1 MSDKEKIKKYEE
13 VEKADPEG
21 QVSQKDEPASIEIE
35 VDSVESLQKKL
46 DGALAE
52 SRQHYDR
59 LLRVSAEFDNFKKR
73 SARDADE
80 LRKYANEALLKDLLH
95 VVDNL
100 ERAIASAADSVDSN
114 MCVVEGVQMTLDEI
128 LKIFSKFG
136 VTPIEATGKPFDPAF
151 HQAIMQQETE
161 AHAENTVMSEMQKG
175 YLLRDRLLRPAMVVV
190 AKAVS
195 QTEEEP
201 YETNLKNDE

>member
-1 MSDKEKIKKYEE
+1 

-46 DGALAE
+46 DEALME
-52 SRQHYDR
+52 SQQHYDR
-59 LLRVSAEFDNFKKR
+59 LLRVSAEFENFKKR

>member
-1 MSDKEKIKKYEE
+1 MSDREKIKKYEE
-13 VEKADPEG
+13 VEKANPQG
-21 QVSQKDEPASIEIE
+21 QDSREDEQAKVEIE

-46 DGALAE
+46 DEALAE
-52 SRQHYDR
+52 SQQHYDR

-80 LRKYANEALLKDLLH
+80 FRKYANEALLKDLLH

-100 ERAIASAADSVDSN
+100 ERAIASSADSNDTN
-114 MCVVEGVQMTLDEI
+114 ACVVEGVQMTLDEI

-151 HQAIMQQETE
+151 HQAIMQQESDE
-161 AHAENTVMSEMQKG
+161 HPENTVMIEMQKG

-190 AKAVS
+190 AKSVS
-195 QTEEEP
+195 PAEGKP
-201 YETNLKNDE
+201 YENNTEKDD